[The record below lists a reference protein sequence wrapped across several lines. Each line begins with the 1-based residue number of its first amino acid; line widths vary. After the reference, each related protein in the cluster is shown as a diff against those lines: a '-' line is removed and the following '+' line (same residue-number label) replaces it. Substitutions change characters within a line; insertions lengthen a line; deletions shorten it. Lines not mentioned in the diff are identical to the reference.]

1 MEKQTKEFNLKIIY
15 LILAFIG
22 VILTLIYIFKTS
34 TSILTSDSVITD
46 VLAHEQK
53 INKQFFL
60 KNWYYGNEFWFFSL
74 SIPTLL
80 LSFFM
85 SNQILIRQ
93 ISVLITAI
101 IFFIILYRYGKK
113 FLSKKDTWILI
124 TIFLSGISY
133 SILDYFYAFNAYL
146 TVVINSMLLL
156 FMYFKSFEEK
166 EKKKIYYILGIIFTF
181 MFNMGSL
188 RYIPSV
194 VIPFILT
201 ECVFIFIDNQESK
214 KLKDLIKKNSK
225 VKKLFILVLV
235 AVCGFCTYKFLTI
248 NLNFKNRASSTN
260 YNEVEMESIQ
270 NGVNAIADCVFNFF
284 GYDNKNHPNTFMMP
298 SGYFLKQHKNFS
310 IISFRGLSY
319 LIKFVV
325 SIIFMIITPI
335 TLFKNFKK
343 NNRKIQFL
351 IVFNMISWLMMI
363 YCYLFT
369 GDFFYNCSELKYFI
383 FNIIL
388 NIILGIYCISKFYIK
403 TPLINKLFQILFI
416 FYIIANIYQTA
427 NIIVEHDQKTLDR
440 RYELVNILEKNKL
453 TFGYSS
459 FWDGLITYY
468 LSNYK
473 ITCVG
478 VSLTGDIQAD
488 YWYSDRRWYQPNYHT
503 GRTFLVMNSWEKS
516 QKKFFKKT
524 LGKPNKEIE
533 TKNYVIFIYD
543 KNPLNNYFS
552 RSKDLINV

>member
-1 MEKQTKEFNLKIIY
+1 MKGKIYVETRNKKFNLERIY
-15 LILAFIG
+15 LVLACIG

-53 INKQFFL
+53 VNKQFFL

-74 SIPTLL
+74 SIPVFI

-101 IFFIILYRYGKK
+101 IFFTILYKYGKK

-146 TVVINSMLLL
+146 TVVINSMILL

-166 EKKKIYYILGIIFTF
+166 EKKKIYYILGIVFTF

-201 ECVFIFIDNQESK
+201 ECIFIFIDSQEPK
-214 KLKDLIKKNSK
+214 RLKDLILKDSK
-225 VKKLFILVLV
+225 VKKLFILSLV
-235 AVCGFCTYKFLTI
+235 AICGFCTYKFLTV

-260 YNEVEMESIQ
+260 YNTVEMASIQ
-270 NGVNAIADCVFNFF
+270 KGVNAIGDCVFNFF
-284 GYDNKNHPNTFMMP
+284 GYDNKDHPNTFMMP
-298 SGYFLKQHKNFS
+298 VGYFLGQHKKFS
-310 IISFRGLSY
+310 ITSFRSLSY
-319 LIKFVV
+319 FIKFII
-325 SIIFMIITPI
+325 SIIFMVITPI

-343 NNRKIQFL
+343 NDRKIQFL
-351 IVFNMISWLMMI
+351 IVFNTISWLIMI

-369 GDFFYNCSELKYFI
+369 GEFFYNYSELKYFI

-388 NIILGIYCISKFYIK
+388 TMILGIYCISKFYRK
-403 TPLINKLFQILFI
+403 NSTINKLFQMLFI
-416 FYIIANIYQTA
+416 FYIIANLYQSA
-427 NIIVEHDQKTLDR
+427 SVIVEHDQKTLDR
-440 RYELVNILEKNKL
+440 RYELVNVLEKNEL
-453 TFGYSS
+453 TFGYSG
-459 FWDGLITYY
+459 FWDGLLTYY
-468 LSNYK
+468 LSDYK

-478 VSLTGDIQAD
+478 LTLSKDIRAN
-488 YWYSDRRWYQPNYHT
+488 YWYSDKRWYQPNYHT
-503 GRTFLVMNSWEKS
+503 NRTFFVMNSWEKN
-516 QKKFFKKT
+516 QKKSYIKI

-533 TKNYVIFIYD
+533 TENYVIFIYN
-543 KNPLNNYFS
+543 KNPLNNYF
-552 RSKDLINV
+552 N